1 MVAPHSTV
9 HLLLPF
15 IAHRCPQAADE
26 NGECPDQLTILTNIT
41 RNDTDGIM
49 REALMCLPVP
59 QYDVFTKAF
68 WCVSG
73 IFVMLFF
80 LEQQA
85 LQVCRTRL

>member
-1 MVAPHSTV
+1 MLMHFHQEAIAAIAHS
-9 HLLLPF
+9 
-15 IAHRCPQAADE
+15 HRCPETPGPD
-26 NGECPDQLTILTNIT
+26 GECANEFTIFTNVT

-49 REALMCLPVP
+49 RETSMCLPVP